1 MIPHMPTVAALLS
14 LLALTLIP
22 SAQALA
28 LALPAESAP
37 AANVTANATGSQAR
51 IPYGAY
57 IHHCYVPETIA
68 ITFDDGPYIYT
79 EELLGILAE
88 YGAKATFFVNGH
100 NLANNEWLI
109 RRVVNEGHQLASHTW
124 GHPELPV
131 LGYDQIVEQMT
142 SLEAAFSAAVGVIP
156 TYMRPPYLSANE
168 YVFGV
173 MADLG
178 YHVIGASVDTKDY
191 ENDHPDLIGR
201 SVEKFNRE
209 LDQGGTIVLAHDVH
223 EQTVRTLTRIMLEE
237 VYERGLQ
244 PTTVGA
250 CLGSENWYR

>member
-1 MIPHMPTVAALLS
+1 MLPRIPTATALLT
-14 LLALTLIP
+14 LLATTLIP
-22 SAQALA
+22 STQALV
-28 LALPAESAP
+28 AP
-37 AANVTANATGSQAR
+37 TAVPTPVPTTPNVTDRATQ
-51 IPYGAY
+51 IPYGVY
-57 IHHCYVPETIA
+57 IHHCYVPGTVA
-68 ITFDDGPYIYT
+68 ITFDDGPYMYT
-79 EELLGILAE
+79 EELLGILAQ

-142 SLEAAFSAAVGVIP
+142 SLEAAFKAAVGVTP
-156 TYMRPPYLSANE
+156 TYMRPPYLSTND
-168 YVFGV
+168 YVLGV
-173 MADLG
+173 MAELG

-250 CLGSENWYR
+250 CLGEELWYR